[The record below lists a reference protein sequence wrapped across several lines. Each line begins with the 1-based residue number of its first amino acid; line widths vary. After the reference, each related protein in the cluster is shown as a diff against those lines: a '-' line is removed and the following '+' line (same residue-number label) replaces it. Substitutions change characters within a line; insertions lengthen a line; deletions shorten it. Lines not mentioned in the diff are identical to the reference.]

1 LKLRVLLLLCVAAC
15 NSAPERTTQPI
26 FDAMYNTVR
35 IEPVSGKGDWL
46 AKNSCGGYYAKA
58 MSGGF
63 PPVWET
69 EAQLDWST
77 PTYPAQLVSFDQ
89 LSPTKSTTTHRS
101 GDAVNICATG
111 DGFAEFT
118 VYPTTFYVDVGNAA
132 AAVSINGPASI
143 HDIDPPH
150 TDYTAW
156 VTDPYGKSGDRTS
169 KATWASS
176 APAVASIDANGAVVP
191 HAKGTFT
198 LTGTVYTKSGSGT
211 VTVLGVSSV
220 AVSPQGGSVSETK
233 TLQLSAAG
241 KYADGYQTTAK
252 PASWSSAD
260 PSIATVNA
268 STGLVTG
275 VHYGTTTITA
285 TIEGISG
292 STTVNVTGGQVS
304 GYYVT
309 GLSGASTPITS
320 PATYYLTATT
330 TTVSPMQ
337 GPYKYKW
344 EVSYSNGILPDQ
356 VVNFKEGSYA
366 MRVPAGNYTI
376 TVTVTPQQYYG
387 TGYPTTFRYPVCTG
401 GASAMAASRLDGR
414 LTTRGSKNGSVIQKV
429 IFGCGK
435 EPV

>member
-1 LKLRVLLLLCVAAC
+1 
-15 NSAPERTTQPI
+15 
-26 FDAMYNTVR
+26 
-35 IEPVSGKGDWL
+35 
-46 AKNSCGGYYAKA
+46 

-211 VTVLGVSSV
+211 LTLLGANTYSGATTISAGTVTLGNSTVATGSILSTSSISLTGSSV
-220 AVSPQGGSVSETK
+220 LIMAPSACGCTTSK
-233 TLQLSAAG
+233 TRRSKSLKAQSTSR
-241 KYADGYQTTAK
+241 DGMPK
-252 PASWSSAD
+252 R
-260 PSIATVNA
+260 
-268 STGLVTG
+268 LR
-275 VHYGTTTITA
+275 
-285 TIEGISG
+285 
-292 STTVNVTGGQVS
+292 
-304 GYYVT
+304 
-309 GLSGASTPITS
+309 TS
-320 PATYYLTATT
+320 C
-330 TTVSPMQ
+330 
-337 GPYKYKW
+337 
-344 EVSYSNGILPDQ
+344 
-356 VVNFKEGSYA
+356 
-366 MRVPAGNYTI
+366 RC
-376 TVTVTPQQYYG
+376 
-387 TGYPTTFRYPVCTG
+387 R
-401 GASAMAASRLDGR
+401 
-414 LTTRGSKNGSVIQKV
+414 
-429 IFGCGK
+429 
-435 EPV
+435 